1 MPTLWVKGT
10 GKVGVTRRQSRCLP
24 LTKVKTAPMDAKTA
38 PMDNK
43 TPTMDD
49 KTPTMFGIYDLH
61 PRLLLFAGARA
72 AVLDLTCKFNEARSK
87 YKKGLFAY
95 FFMYAESFSTF

>member
-1 MPTLWVKGT
+1 
-10 GKVGVTRRQSRCLP
+10 
-24 LTKVKTAPMDAKTA
+24 
-38 PMDNK
+38 
-43 TPTMDD
+43 
-49 KTPTMFGIYDLH
+49 MFGISDLH

-87 YKKGLFAY
+87 YKKGLFVY